1 MARVERGEVGVE
13 PFAAGA
19 RRVKVLTRLRSRGEG
34 FFFFNESKKQ
44 GVFFCEKRGG
54 SGEEG
59 GRDGGDALVAPS
71 S

>member
-1 MARVERGEVGVE
+1 
-13 PFAAGA
+13 
-19 RRVKVLTRLRSRGEG
+19 G

-59 GRDGGDALVAPS
+59 GRDGGDALIAPS